1 MEVVER
7 SEKHVV
13 IPPENRVI
21 AFRVE
26 QRFFNSVYHG
36 NVKIW
41 PESGH
46 IRTLT
51 EKGLFAVT
59 FGQNYGEVLLRCVY
73 YIDPFF
79 HILEVDSR
87 KIIEKNNTEIE
98 FSEANILFT
107 GYIEEFIV
115 EIQKHCSPEHY
126 FDIYQTFFVKLYNV
140 LDAKENPEHRVGYI
154 ISCLEILHKM
164 LLDSPLISKM
174 WYRPEKQATK

>member
-98 FSEANILFT
+98 FSEANILFC
-107 GYIEEFIV
+107 GYLEEFII
-115 EIQKHCSPEHY
+115 EIQKHATLEQF
-126 FDIYQTFFVKLYNV
+126 FDIQQVFFEKLCKV
-140 LDAKENPEHRVGYI
+140 LAAKDDPKYRTDYI